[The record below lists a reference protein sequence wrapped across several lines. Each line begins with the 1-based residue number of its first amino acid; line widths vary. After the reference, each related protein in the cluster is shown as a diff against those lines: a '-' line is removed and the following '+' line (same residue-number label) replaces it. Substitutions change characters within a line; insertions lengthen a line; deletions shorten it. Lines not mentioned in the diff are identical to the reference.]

1 MTTRNQ
7 MPLPGGNLEFALIS
21 VLWTRGQATA
31 RELFDAVGKSR
42 GIVYTTVAKVLDRLV
57 EKGLVKRRRLGR
69 VYVYSAVV
77 KRAETQRAMA
87 RTLLKQIVGEDPE
100 PAVAALIG
108 AMEDVSPELLDQLAA
123 ELAARKGGR

>member
-7 MPLPGGNLEFALIS
+7 MPLPGGNLELGLIS
-21 VLWTRGQATA
+21 VLWTRGEATT
-31 RELFDAVGKSR
+31 RELFDAVGESR

-87 RTLLKQIVGEDPE
+87 RTLLEQIVGEDPE

-108 AMEDVSPELLDQLAA
+108 AMEDVSPALLDQLAT
-123 ELAARKGGR
+123 ELAARKGGQ